1 MGQSQRQQKEK
12 PVYPNF
18 KKMAWT
24 VAVEKETKQEGEK
37 HPKEAQHTGVTK
49 RAQNPAQEHNTKD
62 TKTHYT
68 KGREKPPNCTKITTK
83 RAMGV
88 RQETYKRKTQN
99 QNSKGWR
106 RWAEQH
112 TQTDQKES
120 KKESQ
125 SPRSTYHLQQQ
136 QLLPKIAKNQ
146 NWTQKSPNC
155 SYMEIRKSGR
165 GEKLVASVWTQSSS
179 KCTPRNVTHFLAKI
193 QKALPSSYWHG
204 KTKQTLCGLNGE
216 GLDSILGFWIFC
228 SSHLYF
234 MQVCFFGC
242 FAVWHKTFAP

>member
-62 TKTHYT
+62 TKTNYR

-83 RAMGV
+83 SAMSV
-88 RQETYKRKTQN
+88 RQETYKGKTQN

-112 TQTDQKES
+112 TQTHQTEWER
-120 KKESQ
+120 ESQ
-125 SPRSTYHLQQQ
+125 SLRTTYHLQQQ

-165 GEKLVASVWTQSSS
+165 GENYWQVFGHNRVA
-179 KCTPRNVTHFLAKI
+179 NVH
-193 QKALPSSYWHG
+193 
-204 KTKQTLCGLNGE
+204 
-216 GLDSILGFWIFC
+216 
-228 SSHLYF
+228 
-234 MQVCFFGC
+234 
-242 FAVWHKTFAP
+242 